1 MEVLRSENLE
11 EEEEEEEERL
21 VLNWEV
27 GAKLMNR
34 ELALGEDLE
43 VGLKVGDER
52 EEEQVQSL
60 EMEAIAG
67 GGGGGGRSQR
77 REKVIERERVGG
89 RCFAGVGKKKKG

>member
-1 MEVLRSENLE
+1 
-11 EEEEEEEERL
+11 
-21 VLNWEV
+21 
-27 GAKLMNR
+27 MNR

-60 EMEAIAG
+60 EMEAIAAG
-67 GGGGGGRSQR
+67 GGGGGGGGSQR
-77 REKVIERERVGG
+77 REKVRERERVGG